1 MAKTSKAKLRMV
13 GVELYTDDLE
23 TAKKFYRE
31 TLGLKLTDEAPGRFA
46 QFDAGSGFLC
56 VERKGFENYPSR
68 DKAVVF
74 FEVPDLAR
82 AIATLGREQIV
93 GSDLK
98 GAGGRPPWA
107 VLHDPEGHN
116 ILLLEAQKQR
126 RKKARA
132 RRLV

>member
-1 MAKTSKAKLRMV
+1 MAKAGKGKLRMV
-13 GVELYTDDLE
+13 GVELYADDLE

-46 QFDAGSGFLC
+46 QFDAGNGFLC
-56 VERKGFENYPSR
+56 VERKGSENYPSR

-82 AIATLGREQIV
+82 AMAAFGRERIV
-93 GSDLK
+93 GSEL
-98 GAGGRPPWA
+98 AGTGNRPPWA

-116 ILLLEAQKQR
+116 ILLLEARNPR
-126 RKKARA
+126 RKKTRV
-132 RRLV
+132 RRKR